1 RRALAGQ
8 GIVAEL
14 VIQLAVAGAG
24 GEAQL
29 ARGQLDQPALKV
41 GLGDRLTDRR
51 AVLEVGADGLLA
63 VLRDVLP
70 RGGEEVHAGGAGGE
84 VGAEVGPRALGVRA
98 ALEAVAEVR
107 RGQQAAGAGE
117 REGPGL
123 PRVGRSEER

>member
-1 RRALAGQ
+1 QLPIKLRGLDEAGGIAAGIDADRLVEVRRALAGQ

-70 RGGEEVHAGGAGGE
+70 RG
-84 VGAEVGPRALGVRA
+84 
-98 ALEAVAEVR
+98 
-107 RGQQAAGAGE
+107 
-117 REGPGL
+117 
-123 PRVGRSEER
+123 